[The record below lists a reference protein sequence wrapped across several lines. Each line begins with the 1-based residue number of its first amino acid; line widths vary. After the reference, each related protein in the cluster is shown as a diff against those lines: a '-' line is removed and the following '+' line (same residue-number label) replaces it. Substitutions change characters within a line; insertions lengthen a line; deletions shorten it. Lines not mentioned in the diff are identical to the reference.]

1 MDLAELQVTTKVKEG
16 AKVRDDALV
25 KISAI
30 AGLTALGISYF
41 YFIRQDG
48 TVLLT
53 LSSIIG
59 GIAGYV
65 VGKRRKG

>member
-1 MDLAELQVTTKVKEG
+1 M
-16 AKVRDDALV
+16 KVRDDALV

-30 AGLTALGISYF
+30 AGLTVLGVSYF
-41 YFIRQDG
+41 YFVRQDG

-59 GIAGYV
+59 GIVGYEI
-65 VGKRRKG
+65 GKRRKG

>member
-1 MDLAELQVTTKVKEG
+1 V
-16 AKVRDDALV
+16 KVRDDALV

-30 AGLTALGISYF
+30 AGLTVLGISYF

>member
-1 MDLAELQVTTKVKEG
+1 M
-16 AKVRDDALV
+16 KVRDDALV

-30 AGLTALGISYF
+30 AGLTVLGVSYF
-41 YFIRQDG
+41 YFVRQDG

-65 VGKRRKG
+65 IGKGKRKS

>member
-1 MDLAELQVTTKVKEG
+1 MH
-16 AKVRDDALV
+16 DDALV

-30 AGLTALGISYF
+30 TGLTILGVSYF
-41 YFIRQDG
+41 YFVRQDG
-48 TVLLT
+48 TVLFT

-65 VGKRRKG
+65 IGKSRREH

>member
-1 MDLAELQVTTKVKEG
+1 M
-16 AKVRDDALV
+16 RDDTIV
-25 KISAI
+25 KVSAI
-30 AGLTALGISYF
+30 AGLTILGVSYF
-41 YFIRQDG
+41 YFVRQDG

-65 VGKRRKG
+65 IGKQRRQS

>member
-1 MDLAELQVTTKVKEG
+1 MQDETVVKVT
-16 AKVRDDALV
+16 
-25 KISAI
+25 AI
-30 AGLTALGISYF
+30 IGLTALGISYF
-41 YFIRQDG
+41 YLIRQDG

-65 VGKRRKG
+65 VGKKRAKH